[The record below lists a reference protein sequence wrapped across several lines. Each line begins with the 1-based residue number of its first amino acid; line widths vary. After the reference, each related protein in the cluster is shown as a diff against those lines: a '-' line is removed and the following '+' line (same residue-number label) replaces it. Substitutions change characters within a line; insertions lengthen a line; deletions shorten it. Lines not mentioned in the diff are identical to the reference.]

1 MILRNVAII
10 MQFIYFHLLWKVY
23 MRVCSTEQV
32 VNFVDKYQHYA
43 VKNLSM
49 YTAFNKKKMQF
60 CFIKIFCTIF
70 YYKDTIKAQTFITV
84 HHVYCYMELYHSN
97 T

>member
-43 VKNLSM
+43 VKNLSL
-49 YTAFNKKKMQF
+49 YTAFNKKKCNFALLRFSVQS
-60 CFIKIFCTIF
+60 
-70 YYKDTIKAQTFITV
+70 FITKILIK
-84 HHVYCYMELYHSN
+84 HKHL
-97 T
+97 

>member
-43 VKNLSM
+43 ENLSM
-49 YTAFNKKKMQF
+49 YTAFNKKKNA
-60 CFIKIFCTIF
+60 I
-70 YYKDTIKAQTFITV
+70 
-84 HHVYCYMELYHSN
+84 LLS
-97 T
+97 

>member
-1 MILRNVAII
+1 
-10 MQFIYFHLLWKVY
+10 

-60 CFIKIFCTIF
+60 CFLKIFCTIF
-70 YYKDTIKAQTFITV
+70 YYKDTNKAQTFITV
-84 HHVYCYMELYHSN
+84 HHVYMELYHSN
-97 T
+97 TPN

>member
-43 VKNLSM
+43 ENLSM
-49 YTAFNKKKMQF
+49 YTAFNKKKKCNFVLLRFSVQS
-60 CFIKIFCTIF
+60 
-70 YYKDTIKAQTFITV
+70 FITKILIK
-84 HHVYCYMELYHSN
+84 HKHL
-97 T
+97 

>member
-43 VKNLSM
+43 ENLSM
-49 YTAFNKKKMQF
+49 YTAFNKKKFNFVLLRFSVQS
-60 CFIKIFCTIF
+60 
-70 YYKDTIKAQTFITV
+70 FITKILIK
-84 HHVYCYMELYHSN
+84 HKHL
-97 T
+97 